1 MVDDCNVTDDND
13 VTKFLFCC
21 TKRVAI
27 EYRSNWFVCAEND
40 SKKNKKRKIFVVKSG
55 TDTQSHT
62 IFFFFFRI
70 SFTGKE
76 TVSQIGILSRMST
89 KKRQQKPKYGTI
101 YSDEWMQNVCEMQL
115 ERRQK
120 KNEEFIRFRKWRW
133 KKMKK
138 LCTIVI

>member
-1 MVDDCNVTDDND
+1 MIVMLPMITMSQNFFFVALKGLQLNIVPID
-13 VTKFLFCC
+13 LFAQKMILKK
-21 TKRVAI
+21 TKREKFSSLNLELI
-27 EYRSNWFVCAEND
+27 HNH
-40 SKKNKKRKIFVVKSG
+40 
-55 TDTQSHT
+55 TQF
-62 IFFFFFRI
+62 FFFFFRI

-120 KNEEFIRFRKWRW
+120 KK
-133 KKMKK
+133 
-138 LCTIVI
+138 